1 MSRYCQLDVTGEAQ
15 AGGSLCGSDD
25 PLSSGMTSK
34 HDRPALLVIDVQEG
48 SFTIPGAKID
58 GTTEFLSRV
67 SDLIS
72 SARRDGVP
80 VVYSQF
86 CGPSDTPMARGQ
98 PGNEIHSA
106 VAPRDC
112 DIVVQ
117 KDDSDAFVRSELQA
131 ALDRLGV
138 RTLIIC
144 GMQSE
149 FCVDATCRSAYGL
162 GYDVVLV
169 ADAHATSDSPSLPA
183 KQIVDHHNATLARAY
198 VTLSHSVDVFE

>member
-1 MSRYCQLDVTGEAQ
+1 MPSN
-15 AGGSLCGSDD
+15 
-25 PLSSGMTSK
+25 

-58 GTTEFLSRV
+58 GTGEFLSRV
-67 SDLIS
+67 ADLIS
-72 SARRDGVP
+72 GARRVGMP

-86 CGPSDTPMARGQ
+86 CGPPDTPMARGQ
-98 PGNEIHSA
+98 PGNKIHSA
-106 VAPRDC
+106 VAPLDG

-117 KDDSDAFVRSELQA
+117 KDDSDAFLRSDLQA

-162 GYDVVLV
+162 VYDVVLV
-169 ADAHATSDSPSLPA
+169 ADAHATSDSHYLNA
-183 KQIVDHHNATLARAY
+183 KQIIDHHNATLARAY
-198 VTLSHSVDVFE
+198 VTLSHSRGVFE

>member
-1 MSRYCQLDVTGEAQ
+1 
-15 AGGSLCGSDD
+15 
-25 PLSSGMTSK
+25 MTSK

-48 SFTIPGAKID
+48 SFTIPGAKIG

-86 CGPSDTPMARGQ
+86 CGPADTPMASGQ

-106 VAPRDC
+106 VAPRDG

-162 GYDVVLV
+162 GYNVVLV
-169 ADAHATSDSPSLPA
+169 EDAHATSDSASLRA
-183 KQIVDHHNATLARAY
+183 RQIIDHHNATLARAY
-198 VTLSHSVDVFE
+198 VTLSHSSAVFE